1 VDRPRAES
9 GSVGYVSVA
18 TTAQWVQ
25 GARPRTLPNAVSP
38 VLVGVGAAA
47 ALGDVSWLR
56 AVLALTVSLALIIG
70 VNYANDYSD
79 GVRGT
84 DTDRVGPMRL
94 VGSGVAAPTAVRT
107 AAFACF
113 GVAVVAGLALVAL
126 SGRWWLVVLGAAC
139 IVAAWFYTGG
149 RRPYGYAG
157 LGELAVFVF
166 FGPVAVLGTQYVLTG
181 RLSGAGVAAAAAVGA
196 LSAAVLVSNNLRDIR
211 TDTAAGKRTLAVQL
225 GDRRTRVLYA
235 ALSAVPFVVTV
246 GLAPAAPAVL
256 PALIA
261 AALVLPAVR
270 RVLRG
275 CTGRE
280 LIAVL
285 RDTGLAM
292 LVWASATAIG
302 LGIGQVGPVG

>member
-1 VDRPRAES
+1 
-9 GSVGYVSVA
+9 VA

>member
-1 VDRPRAES
+1 M
-9 GSVGYVSVA
+9 A

>member
-1 VDRPRAES
+1 MV
-9 GSVGYVSVA
+9 

-94 VGSGVAAPTAVRT
+94 VGSGVAVPTAVRT
-107 AAFACF
+107 AAFAGF
-113 GVAVVAGLALVAL
+113 GVAAVAGLALVAL

-139 IVAAWFYTGG
+139 IAAAWFYTGG

-157 LGELAVFVF
+157 LGELAVFGF

-181 RLSGAGVAAAAAVGA
+181 RLSGAGAAAAAAVGA

-211 TDTAAGKRTLAVQL
+211 TDTAAGKRTLAVRL

-235 ALSAVPFVVTV
+235 VLSAVPFVVTV

-302 LGIGQVGPVG
+302 LAIGQVGPVG

>member
-1 VDRPRAES
+1 M
-9 GSVGYVSVA
+9 A

-181 RLSGAGVAAAAAVGA
+181 RLSGAGAAAAAAVGA

-211 TDTAAGKRTLAVQL
+211 TDTAAGKRTLAVRL

-235 ALSAVPFVVTV
+235 VLSAVPFVVTV
-246 GLAPAAPAVL
+246 GPVSYTHLTL
-256 PALIA
+256 PTTPY
-261 AALVLPAVR
+261 V
-270 RVLRG
+270 
-275 CTGRE
+275 
-280 LIAVL
+280 
-285 RDTGLAM
+285 
-292 LVWASATAIG
+292 
-302 LGIGQVGPVG
+302 

>member
-1 VDRPRAES
+1 M
-9 GSVGYVSVA
+9 A

-261 AALVLPAVR
+261 AALVLPTVR

-302 LGIGQVGPVG
+302 LAIGQVGPVG

>member
-1 VDRPRAES
+1 MV
-9 GSVGYVSVA
+9 

-139 IVAAWFYTGG
+139 IAAAWFYTGG

-157 LGELAVFVF
+157 LGELAVFGF

-181 RLSGAGVAAAAAVGA
+181 RLSGAGAAAAAAVGA

-211 TDTAAGKRTLAVQL
+211 TDTAAGKRTLAVRL

-235 ALSAVPFVVTV
+235 VLSAVPFVVTV

-302 LGIGQVGPVG
+302 LAIGQVGPVG

>member
-1 VDRPRAES
+1 M
-9 GSVGYVSVA
+9 A

-181 RLSGAGVAAAAAVGA
+181 RLSGTGVVAAAAVGA

-211 TDTAAGKRTLAVQL
+211 TDTAAGKRTLAVRL

-235 ALSAVPFVVTV
+235 VLSAVPFVVTV